1 MTFANV
7 LNDGIALDYLHA
19 DGQECWAPN
28 FVPWLARES
37 WFANSIQLVHLD
49 YLEIVFRL

>member
-1 MTFANV
+1 MTIANV

-28 FVPWLARES
+28 FVYPVLATKT
-37 WFANSIQLVHLD
+37 LYV
-49 YLEIVFRL
+49 